1 MFTVWRI
8 QFMDELL
15 KAWHEF
21 DALRDDDD
29 IHRSTLP
36 LIEPE
41 YDMDN
46 LFERLGEPVKTALVK
61 QDRTRLY
68 RHQAEAVKQA
78 LDGKNVVLQA
88 PTASGKTLAFQIP
101 MLEALTQPQPKL
113 HALMLYPT
121 IALTYDQRE
130 QVRQFTDAMPEAKI
144 ESFWYH
150 GDTEKVHREPLRKLP
165 PNILI
170 TTPDM
175 LHRSFLGY
183 SELWSRFYR
192 GIKWVIVD
200 EIHEYRGYFGS
211 QVAMI
216 LRRFSYHLAS
226 HGIYPQFF
234 LSSATCKNAK
244 EHAENLTGLKFVEVN
259 ASNQMRPQRDFVFIK
274 PKIPSYKYWDIL
286 KWRTIRAGLA
296 CIAQGKQV
304 LAFCPTRKFAEY
316 CCSRAKHE
324 LKKRKEIDK
333 PICDESAVEVFKS
346 GLKAE
351 KRQEIQER
359 LKKGEVQLVFTT
371 NALEMGIDIG
381 GLDGIIMA
389 GFPDNMMSAWQ
400 RIGRAGRS
408 WNAEAF
414 VLYFARNN
422 PLDYFYVEN
431 LETFLHKPL
440 DDLVVNPENEDLVE
454 KHLASLLCETPDL
467 NNDAKILG
475 QSMECKIQ
483 EEIHKG
489 IKPVRKGTYR
499 PHNDLNIRGGG
510 AGMFTLKD
518 ENDNDIGSISAQ
530 QQFREAYPNAIY
542 MHSGENYR
550 VKDVT
555 NKEILLT
562 PAAPWLRTYAATF
575 KTVSSNDIFLG
586 CLWEKNSSE
595 ISVLYGK
602 VQITEAISSIYE
614 IDERTD
620 EKKPLPKPQINS
632 VQFENAHA
640 FAMEA
645 QMPQSISAEGI
656 NAFQHLF
663 RVGAL
668 FSIPLDAH
676 DVFPH
681 QVHKDQ
687 TVYVIESYPGGI
699 GIAKKILERWKDVL
713 KTGIVIAE
721 KCKCKTGCPD
731 CIMPSRERDDM
742 NKMEALQFAS
752 DIFSA
757 TSEEATHE
765 FHEGSWKPII

>member
-1 MFTVWRI
+1 
-8 QFMDELL
+8 MDELL
-15 KAWHEF
+15 KAWREF
-21 DALRDDDD
+21 DALRNDDD
-29 IHRSTLP
+29 IRRGALP

-41 YDMDN
+41 YDTNN
-46 LFERLGEPVKTALVK
+46 LSERLGERVKTALIK
-61 QDRTRLY
+61 QGRTRLY

-101 MLEALTQPQPKL
+101 MIEALTQPKS

-121 IALTYDQRE
+121 KALAYDQRE
-130 QVRQFTDAMPEAKI
+130 QLRQFTDAMPGTNI
-144 ESFWYH
+144 ESFWYD
-150 GDTEKVHREPLRKLP
+150 GDTEREHRELLRKTT

-170 TTPDM
+170 TNPDM
-175 LHRSFLGY
+175 LHNSFLDH
-183 SELWSRFYR
+183 SEQWSKFYR
-192 GIKWVIVD
+192 GLKWVIVD

-234 LSSATCKNAK
+234 LSSATCNNAK
-244 EHAENLTGLKFVEVN
+244 EHAENLTGLEFVEVN
-259 ASNQMRPQRDFVFIK
+259 ASNRMRPQRDFVFVK
-274 PKIPSYKYWDIL
+274 PKIPSHKYWDIL
-286 KWRTIRAGLA
+286 QLRTGLA
-296 CIAQGKQV
+296 CVARGKQV
-304 LAFCPTRKFAEY
+304 LAFCPTRKFAEN
-316 CCSRAKHE
+316 CCRSAKRE
-324 LKKRKEIDK
+324 LKKNEETGN
-333 PICDESAVEVFKS
+333 PICDESSVEVFKA
-346 GLKAE
+346 GLATS

-359 LKKGEVQLVFTT
+359 LKSGEVKLVFAT

-381 GLDGIIMA
+381 GLDGIIIA

-408 WNAEAF
+408 WNTKAF

-440 DDLVVNPENEDLVE
+440 DDLVVNPENEDLVK
-454 KHLASLLCETPDL
+454 KHLASLLCETPEL

-475 QSMECKIQ
+475 QSMVREVR
-483 EEIHKG
+483 EEINNG
-489 IKPVRKGTYR
+489 IEPCRTGNYKPHMGL
-499 PHNDLNIRGGG
+499 DIRGGGG
-510 AGMFTLKD
+510 AGMFILKD
-518 ENDNDIGSISAQ
+518 NNDKNIGSISQQ
-530 QQFREAYPNAIY
+530 QQFREAYPHAIY
-542 MHSGENYR
+542 MHGGHNYR

-555 NKEILLT
+555 SGGILLK
-562 PAAPWLRTYAATF
+562 PADPWLQTYATTYKNVNF
-575 KTVSSNDIFLG
+575 KDIFSGLR
-586 CLWEKNSSE
+586 WKKDNSE
-595 ISVLYGK
+595 ISISYGK
-602 VQITEAISSIYE
+602 VLITEAISSIHE

-620 EKKPLPKPQINS
+620 EKKPLPMPKVDS
-632 VQFENAHA
+632 AEFKSAHA

-645 QMPQSISAEGI
+645 QMPQGISPEGI

-663 RVGAL
+663 RIGAL

-699 GIAKKILERWKDVL
+699 GIAKKTLERWKDVL
-713 KTGIVIAE
+713 KTGFGIAE
-721 KCKCKTGCPD
+721 KCRCKTSCPN
-731 CIMPSRERDDM
+731 CIMPPREKDDM
-742 NKMEALQFAS
+742 NKMEALQLAS
-752 DIFSA
+752 DIFSV

-765 FHEGSWKPII
+765 FHKGNWKPITSK